1 MDDFDGAFKQ
11 RGARPGRRRKEE
23 TVAQH
28 AQNQL
33 DEDHN
38 TTTPAPKKTS
48 GWAENVAKPQPK
60 PSRRRAKQS
69 NLQPAEAEHSIRNRA
84 KALDDD
90 DDDDAAFIPDLENA
104 EEDFAKQVASA
115 PGLKA
120 SRVQT
125 IDELDGEIDYSLPS
139 THELGID
146 LGVLHSYL
154 VPPKCLHEEDAPW
167 DVERE
172 LHKIA
177 ADVSKETDP

>member
-23 TVAQH
+23 TFAEDAQDDQ
-28 AQNQL
+28 AF
-33 DEDHN
+33 DEN
-38 TTTPAPKKTS
+38 ENAPAPKKTS
-48 GWAENVAKPQPK
+48 GWGADVAAPKPK

-69 NLQPAEAEHSIRNRA
+69 EQRPTEADQATGARA
-84 KALDDD
+84 RALDD

-115 PGLKA
+115 PGLKT